1 MFRIAIPVFLFIVLF
16 SSCRSTR
23 KIQTAII
30 KKDTTT
36 VAVTG
41 NAHEDTVRI
50 IHDIYDN
57 LLKNH
62 IDFKTFSAKIN
73 IDYVDA
79 DDKNYNVNANLRM
92 YKDSAIWISI
102 TAIFGIEGLRVYIT
116 RDSVK
121 ILDKQ
126 NKLYTGRSVSYLQ
139 DVAKLPLTLSVLQDL
154 LIGNAVYL
162 DSNIVSYSRYDDHV
176 SLLSIGSLFRNLLT
190 LSNSTKFIER
200 SKLDDVD
207 ITRSRTCDLTYS
219 DYQNKNGSNFA
230 TVRKITIA
238 EKKKLDVR
246 LEFKQFDFNGEL
258 TFPFTIPKNYKR
270 N

>member
-1 MFRIAIPVFLFIVLF
+1 MFRITIPALLLIAVLA
-16 SSCRSTR
+16 SCRSTR

-30 KKDTTT
+30 KKDTT
-36 VAVTG
+36 VAVVMG
-41 NAHEDTVRI
+41 NAHEDSMVF
-50 IHDIYDN
+50 IHNTYSDI
-57 LLKNH
+57 LKNR
-62 IDFKTFSAKIN
+62 IDYKTLSAKIN
-73 IDYVDA
+73 VDYVDA

-116 RDSVK
+116 KDSVK

-139 DVAKLPLTLSVLQDL
+139 EVAKLPLTLSVLQDL
-154 LIGNAVYL
+154 LIGNPVYL
-162 DSNIVSYSRYDDHV
+162 DSNIVSYSKYDDHL
-176 SLLSIGSLFRNLLT
+176 SLLSIGTLFRNLLT
-190 LSNSTKFIER
+190 VSSDTKLMER
-200 SKLDDVD
+200 SKLDDAD

-219 DYQNKNGSNFA
+219 DYENKNGVHFA

-238 EKKKLDVR
+238 EKKKLDIR
-246 LEFKQFDFNGEL
+246 LEFKQYDFNAEL
-258 TFPFTIPKNYKR
+258 TFPFSIPKNYKR

>member
-1 MFRIAIPVFLFIVLF
+1 MFRLTIPALLFIAVLA
-16 SSCRSTR
+16 SCRSTR

-30 KKDTTT
+30 KKDTTVT
-36 VAVTG
+36 AVTG
-41 NAHEDTVRI
+41 NVHEDSI
-50 IHDIYDN
+50 AFIHTAYDDI
-57 LLKNH
+57 LKNK
-62 IDFKTFSAKIN
+62 IDFKTISAKIN
-73 IDYVDA
+73 VDYVDA

-116 RDSVK
+116 KDSVK

-139 DVAKLPLTLSVLQDL
+139 DVAKLPLTLSILQDL
-154 LIGNAVYL
+154 LIGNPVYL
-162 DSNIVSYSRYDDHV
+162 DSNIVSYSKFEDHL

-190 LSNSTKFIER
+190 VSATTKLMER

-219 DYQNKNGSNFA
+219 DYENKNGINFA

-246 LEFKQFDFNGEL
+246 LEFKQYDFNSEL
-258 TFPFTIPKNYKR
+258 TFPFSIPKNYKR